1 MVEQPLEAKTWAVLN
16 MIPDPEIPVIS
27 LVDLGVIRHV
37 RIDGDAVE
45 VGVSPTYSG
54 CPATEVIRQDI
65 RAALAGAGI
74 APVSVVDVLAPPWSS
89 DWISERGSNA
99 LREYG
104 IAPPRRRPASDLPV
118 ACPRCSA
125 TQTERVSEFGSTPC
139 KSLYRC
145 NACLE
150 PFEQFKCI

>member
-16 MIPDPEIPVIS
+16 AIPDPEIPVIS

-37 RIDGDAVE
+37 RVDGDAVE

-65 RAALAGAGI
+65 RAALSSAGI
-74 APVSVVDVLAPPWSS
+74 GRFSVVDVLSPPWSS
-89 DWISERGSNA
+89 DWISERGASA
-99 LREYG
+99 LRQYG
-104 IAPPRRRPASDLPV
+104 IAPPRRRRAPELPV

-125 TQTERVSEFGSTPC
+125 TQTECVSEFGSTPC

-145 NACLE
+145 KACLE